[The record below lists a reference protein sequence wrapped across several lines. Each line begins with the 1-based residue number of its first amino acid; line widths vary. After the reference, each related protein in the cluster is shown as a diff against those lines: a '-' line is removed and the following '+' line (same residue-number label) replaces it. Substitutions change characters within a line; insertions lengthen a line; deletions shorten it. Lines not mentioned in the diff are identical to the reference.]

1 MADFAMTLSINE
13 IQRLL
18 ESAAIAPKKS
28 LGQNFVID
36 PNTVRKIARLAEVGE
51 GSRVLEIGAG
61 LGSLTL
67 ALAETGA
74 QVTAIETDRALIPLL
89 ENTVGANATIIEA
102 DARDLA
108 WSDVVSTPGWNLVA
122 NLPYNIATSLVLTVL
137 DEVPNINRLLV
148 MVQQEAGER
157 IAASVG
163 DPAYGAVSV
172 RVALRGSATIV
183 GHVPPSVFFPR
194 PRVNSVLVAIER
206 APNTVDAKIENELI
220 ELLRIAFTHRRKM
233 LRRSLK
239 GRVEQATFERAN
251 IAPTSRPEELD
262 LNQWVTLA
270 QLSLLIKP

>member
-1 MADFAMTLSINE
+1 MADIAMTLSINE

-18 ESAAIAPKKS
+18 EGASIAPKKS

-36 PNTVRKIARLAEVGE
+36 PNTVRKIARLAGVGE

-74 QVTAIETDRALIPLL
+74 RVTAIETDRALIPLL
-89 ENTVGANATIIEA
+89 QDTVGANATIIEA
-102 DARDLA
+102 DVRELA

-137 DEVPNINRLLV
+137 DEVPNIDRLLV

-172 RVALRGSATIV
+172 RVALRGKAKIV
-183 GHVPPSVFFPR
+183 GHVAPSVFFPK
-194 PRVNSVLVAIER
+194 PRVNSVLVAIQR
-206 APNTVDAKIENELI
+206 SPNKVDANIEIELI

-233 LRRSLK
+233 LRKSLK
-239 GRVEQATFERAN
+239 GRVDQGTLERAK
-251 IAPTSRPEELD
+251 ISPTSRPEELD
-262 LNQWVTLA
+262 LHQWIALA
-270 QLSLLIKP
+270 QLSSMIKP

>member
-1 MADFAMTLSINE
+1 MTLSISE

-18 ESAAIAPKKS
+18 ETAAIAPKKS

-74 QVTAIETDRALIPLL
+74 EVTAIETDRALIPLL
-89 ENTVGANATIIEA
+89 KQTVGEKATIIEA
-102 DARDLA
+102 DARELA
-108 WSDVVSTPGWNLVA
+108 WSDVVPTSDWNLVA
-122 NLPYNIATSLVLTVL
+122 NLPYNIGTSLVLTVL

-157 IAASVG
+157 IVASVG

-172 RVALRGSATIV
+172 RVALRGNATIV

-206 APNTVDAKIENELI
+206 APNTIDTSVENELI

-233 LRRSLK
+233 LRKSLK
-239 GRVEQATFERAN
+239 GHVEQGTLERAK

-262 LNQWVTLA
+262 LNQWLALA
-270 QLSLLIKP
+270 QLSSVIEP

>member
-1 MADFAMTLSINE
+1 MADIAMTLSISE

-18 ESAAIAPKKS
+18 ETAAIAPKKS

-74 QVTAIETDRALIPLL
+74 EVTAIETDRALIPLL
-89 ENTVGANATIIEA
+89 KQTVGEKATIIEA
-102 DARDLA
+102 DARELA
-108 WSDVVSTPGWNLVA
+108 WSDVVPTSDWNLVA
-122 NLPYNIATSLVLTVL
+122 NLPYNIGTSLVLTVL

-157 IAASVG
+157 IVASVG

-172 RVALRGSATIV
+172 RVALRGNATIV

-206 APNTVDAKIENELI
+206 APNTIDTSVENELI

-233 LRRSLK
+233 LRKSLK
-239 GRVEQATFERAN
+239 GHVEQGTLERAK

-270 QLSLLIKP
+270 QLSSLIKP

>member
-1 MADFAMTLSINE
+1 MADIAMTLSISE

-18 ESAAIAPKKS
+18 ETAAIAPKKS

-74 QVTAIETDRALIPLL
+74 EVTAIETDRALIPLL
-89 ENTVGANATIIEA
+89 KQTVGEKATIIEA
-102 DARDLA
+102 DARELA
-108 WSDVVSTPGWNLVA
+108 WSDVVPTSDWNLVA
-122 NLPYNIATSLVLTVL
+122 NLPYNIGTSLVLTVL

-157 IAASVG
+157 IVASVG

-172 RVALRGSATIV
+172 RVALRGNATIV

-206 APNTVDAKIENELI
+206 APNTIDTSVENELI

-233 LRRSLK
+233 LRKSLK
-239 GRVEQATFERAN
+239 GHVEQGTLERAK

-262 LNQWVTLA
+262 LNQWLALA
-270 QLSLLIKP
+270 QLSSVIEP